1 MAQMDDFYHL
11 SATLTGYSVAQL
23 QGTGVGQQYL
33 DVLMAIVPHSTLTEL
48 FDDFRR
54 LREDDTPAVLETGI
68 QRHILSSPKLG
79 PVARNIIKLWY
90 LSIWYPLPGE
100 WRAHYG
106 QPSQAEER
114 YRDVEFVVSGNAY
127 IQGLVWQ
134 TLGSHPMGAKQPGYG
149 TWAEPPDIIASD
161 R

>member
-1 MAQMDDFYHL
+1 MDRSDEFYHL
-11 SATLTGYSVAQL
+11 SAALTGYSVAQL

-33 DVLMAIVPHSTLTEL
+33 DVLVAIIPHPILTEL
-48 FDDFRR
+48 FDNFRR
-54 LREDDTPAVLETGI
+54 LSEDGTATVPDTDI
-68 QRHILSSPKLG
+68 QHRILSHPKLG

-106 QPSQAEER
+106 QPGQAAER
-114 YRDVEFVVSGNAY
+114 YRDVEFVVSNNAY

-134 TLGSHPMGAKQPGYG
+134 ALGSHPMGAKQPGYG
-149 TWAEPPDIIASD
+149 TWAEPPDIIV
-161 R
+161 RG